1 MVLAIRFWF
10 KVDYCLFMSS
20 DNLVCYSGDGVKCAQ
35 LFLILLLRMYREH
48 EDTAQ
53 AEVKHPGDTD

>member
-1 MVLAIRFWF
+1 MIHLYTFIY
-10 KVDYCLFMSS
+10 KCLK
-20 DNLVCYSGDGVKCAQ
+20 DGVKCAQ

-53 AEVKHPGDTD
+53 AEVKHTGDTD